1 MTTAHT
7 LLELAFI
14 KRLNT
19 FTLEVELHL
28 EAHEGQILVLF
39 GPSGSGKSMT
49 LKCIAGVTDPTI
61 GFISIAGQVVFDSHT
76 QRNLALRQRQV
87 GYLPQNYAL
96 FPHLNVTENIAFGLF
111 NWPKSQARQR
121 VSELCSLMQLEGLEK
136 RLPRE
141 LSGGQQQRVAF
152 ARALA
157 PKPSILL
164 LDEPF
169 SALDATIR
177 TELRQNIA
185 LLSRKLNMPVVFIT
199 HDLEEAYMLAD
210 KIAVYQ
216 QGHILQYADREEVF
230 YRPATLAVAQL
241 LGLHNLWS
249 GQVSSVQ
256 TESRLVSVQTGLGE
270 IWAEMPAHVVLP
282 TLAAKVVVCVRPEH
296 IKLTPLS
303 DTSLPQ
309 RNCLEGQ
316 LIQEIARG
324 SFYTLL
330 LRLNALDQFI
340 ELELPA
346 QQFLAL
352 KQQSANWRLTIE
364 PNLIHLII
372 PT

>member
-1 MTTAHT
+1 
-7 LLELAFI
+7 
-14 KRLNT
+14 
-19 FTLEVELHL
+19 
-28 EAHEGQILVLF
+28 
-39 GPSGSGKSMT
+39 
-49 LKCIAGVTDPTI
+49 
-61 GFISIAGQVVFDSHT
+61 
-76 QRNLALRQRQV
+76 
-87 GYLPQNYAL
+87 
-96 FPHLNVTENIAFGLF
+96 
-111 NWPKSQARQR
+111 
-121 VSELCSLMQLEGLEK
+121 MQLEGLEK

-256 TESRLVSVQTGLGE
+256 HERRLVSLQTGLGE
-270 IWAEMPAHVVLP
+270 IWAEVPAHMTLP
-282 TLAAKVVVCVRPEH
+282 SLAANVVVCVRPEH
-296 IKLTPLS
+296 IKLALLS
-303 DTSLPQ
+303 DTSLPE

-316 LIQEIARG
+316 LVQEIARG
-324 SFYTLL
+324 SFYTLM
-330 LRLNALDQFI
+330 LRLNALDQLI

-352 KQQSANWRLTIE
+352 KQQSDNPHANWRLTIE

-372 PT
+372 PTFA